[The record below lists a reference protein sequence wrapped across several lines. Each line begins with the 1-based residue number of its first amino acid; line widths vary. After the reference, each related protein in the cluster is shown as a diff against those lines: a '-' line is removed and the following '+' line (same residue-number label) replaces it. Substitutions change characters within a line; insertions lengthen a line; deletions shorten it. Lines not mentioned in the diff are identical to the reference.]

1 MKTKQIRIFRY
12 QSPVKVLGFFSRAV
26 IWVQGCK
33 FACTNCIV
41 PESWDLEEGGESISL
56 QFLADWI
63 LTQKGIEGVTFS
75 GGEPMLQAEELSN
88 LIDII
93 KLKKDLG
100 VVCYTGYTLENL
112 VRHGSQYQKL
122 LLSKIDL

>member
-1 MKTKQIRIFRY
+1 
-12 QSPVKVLGFFSRAV
+12 
-26 IWVQGCK
+26 
-33 FACTNCIV
+33 
-41 PESWDLEEGGESISL
+41 
-56 QFLADWI
+56 
-63 LTQKGIEGVTFS
+63 
-75 GGEPMLQAEELSN
+75 MLQAEELSN